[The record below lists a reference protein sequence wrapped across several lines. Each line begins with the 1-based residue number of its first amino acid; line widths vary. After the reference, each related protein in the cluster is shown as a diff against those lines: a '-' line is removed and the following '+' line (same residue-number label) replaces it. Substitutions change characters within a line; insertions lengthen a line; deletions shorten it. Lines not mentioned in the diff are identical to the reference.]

1 MQTLQKLDLVK
12 FKVTT
17 GAGKAG
23 KIVILR
29 NQAGKAGISKMFNQ
43 DSNPVFFL
51 EFHH

>member
-17 GAGKAG
+17 GAGKM
-23 KIVILR
+23 VILR